1 MHTILIIDD
10 EPAIC
15 EMLTML
21 FEMSG
26 YVAVAAPNARK
37 GLELLAIQRPSLII
51 TDFNMPGM
59 NGGEL
64 CQHLKSNPQTCAIP
78 AILYSASLQGMEGF
92 EWVPA
97 DAFLAKLVPLQSIL
111 EQVKELL
118 AA

>member
-10 EPAIC
+10 EPAIRDI
-15 EMLTML
+15 LTIL

-37 GLELLAIQRPSLII
+37 GLDLLATQRPSLII

-64 CQHLKSNPQTCAIP
+64 CQHLKRDPHTCAIP
-78 AILYSASLQGMEGF
+78 AILYSASLHESRVL

-97 DAFLAKLVPLQSIL
+97 DAFLAKPAPLQSIL
-111 EQVKELL
+111 AQVRQLL